1 MRKSLLE
8 CVMLIG
14 VGLLVSCQGV
24 PPGVKPPESGEQ
36 PPKIEEPK
44 QPEQPPS
51 VKGRAAQRVS
61 RDNRADRGALGHSPR
76 SLPNE
81 SYRSAAGHGRV

>member
-1 MRKSLLE
+1 MRKSLLA

-51 VKGRAAQRVS
+51 VKVEQ
-61 RDNRADRGALGHSPR
+61 PK
-76 SLPNE
+76 E
-81 SYRSAAGHGRV
+81 SQ